1 MQVIT
6 VCMCNVD
13 TKGGKDETDN
23 GQHMDSIDLS
33 KYMFNFL
40 YYIHFNLK
48 LCVLLVCSSLKYYL
62 QFLFFVF

>member
-13 TKGGKDETDN
+13 TKGAKDETDY
-23 GQHMDSIDLS
+23 GQHMGSTDSS

-40 YYIHFNLK
+40 YYIHFNLLK
-48 LCVLLVCSSLKYYL
+48 LCILFVCCIMLIIYKP
-62 QFLFFVF
+62 